1 MNDLILQI
9 GVPII
14 TAVTGWF
21 SANYLTK
28 RQKKKTDLEMVND
41 ATQSMLSTINGT
53 LTRIDELTQKITT
66 LQTENLQLKAERVQL
81 NMKIDTLTRK
91 VDEMQQVISRLA
103 KQKGVSKKDIKKQNN
118 NK

>member
-1 MNDLILQI
+1 MNDLVLHIV
-9 GVPII
+9 VPII
-14 TAVTGWF
+14 SAVIGWF
-21 SANYLTK
+21 SANYMTK
-28 RQKKKTDLEMVND
+28 RQKNKDDLKMVND

-103 KQKGVSKKDIKKQNN
+103 KQKGVKEQKPTKKQNN
-118 NK
+118 E